1 MKPKTAN
8 PGPSEYDFALIVGGV
23 RDLDERAENA
33 LFESGCED
41 ATLSMQYGR
50 LYIEFS
56 RGAAS
61 LKDAVLSAIRDVRRA
76 GLGAEVLRVDECNL
90 VTAAEIARRMGRT
103 RQAVSQYNSG
113 VRGPGGFP
121 PPECHIAESAPLW
134 AWCAVSFWLSQ
145 NNFIREEDCWNAEV
159 VEAANRELEAA
170 RQRRR
175 QPQLVAEIVRELA
188 RK

>member
-8 PGPSEYDFALIVGGV
+8 PRPSEYDFALIVGGV

-61 LKDAVLSAIRDVRRA
+61 LKDAVLSAIRDVRCA

-90 VTAAEIARRMGRT
+90 FTAAEIPGASAELGRPSPST
-103 RQAVSQYNSG
+103 SVAFV
-113 VRGPGGFP
+113 
-121 PPECHIAESAPLW
+121 AP
-134 AWCAVSFWLSQ
+134 
-145 NNFIREEDCWNAEV
+145 
-159 VEAANRELEAA
+159 AAF
-170 RQRRR
+170 RRR
-175 QPQLVAEIVRELA
+175 SATS
-188 RK
+188 RKAPRCGHGVP